1 MTPKR
6 YWINSKKVYM
16 SLENRLLEA
25 QDIKPEQVWFSCDGA
40 GIRVTIDSVDS
51 ENQVVRYSWEEDGQ
65 IVRHSKSSFAFQC
78 RYYLPDYSELES
90 TDRTVCRHFHEP
102 TNCWECDDEQNKN
115 QKLKHIVILGKKGV
129 TSDMEFICTDCNER
143 IHGGRILSGEYLYIV
158 ERNPT
163 NAANSRFRC
172 ECCQD
177 DFEDR
182 EQN

>member
-1 MTPKR
+1 M
-6 YWINSKKVYM
+6 
-16 SLENRLLEA
+16 ENTCRFVDA
-25 QDIKPEQVWFSCDGA
+25 SQIIPGDTWFSCDGA
-40 GIRVTIDSVDS
+40 GIKVVVDSVDLDRQ
-51 ENQVVRYSWEEDGQ
+51 EVYYSWQEDGET
-65 IVRHSKSSFAFQC
+65 VKHSKSSFSFQV
-78 RYYLPDYSELES
+78 RYYKPDMNELET
-90 TDRTVCRHFHEP
+90 TDRVVCQHFHEP

-163 NAANSRFRC
+163 NPANSRFRC